1 MIRRIC
7 LCGASGTGKSTLAA
21 KLFSTFKEDH
31 YSIELVTEYVKPF
44 AYQKRF
50 PQSYDGV
57 YIFGKQL
64 HAEDVYLRHVN
75 TIITD
80 SPLLLSIV
88 YSKYYHVNFWEHL
101 IPLMQNV
108 DEKYPPLYFY
118 LHRRDDYDPNGRYQ
132 SVEQQI
138 EIDEVLIDCMKNYLP
153 QSNCY
158 YDKLPFDQI
167 VSTIK
172 ERIWNEK

>member
-21 KLFSTFKEDH
+21 KLFSTLKEQN
-31 YSIELVTEYVKPF
+31 YPVELVTEYVKPW

-50 PQSYDGV
+50 PQSLDQI
-57 YIFGKQL
+57 YIFGKQV

-88 YSKYYHVNFWEHL
+88 YSKYYKVDFWEHL
-101 IPLMQNV
+101 VPLMQHV
-108 DEKYPPLYFY
+108 DSKYTPIYFY

-138 EIDEVLIDCMKNYLP
+138 EIDEVLLTCMKDYLP
-153 QSNCY
+153 QQNCI
-158 YDKLPFDQI
+158 YDKLSFDNM
-167 VSTIK
+167 VEVIK
-172 ERIWNEK
+172 GKL